1 LNINWEMLAVFI
13 AVFAAVTM
21 LGFRAARWR
30 PGDLNRLQEWGL
42 GGRRFGTITS
52 WFMLGGDIYTAYS
65 FIAVPALVFGSGA
78 LGFFAVPYLVI
89 VYPLVFIV
97 MPKFWTVARHRGYV
111 TPADFVR
118 ERFGSTTLA
127 LLVAIT
133 GILATMPYIA
143 LQMYGIE
150 VSIAQMGIPVEISL
164 IVAFGI
170 LTLYTYFS
178 GLRAPA
184 MIAIVKDGMIWLVV
198 LVAFIYI
205 PIRLGG
211 FGQIFAAVHQ
221 KALEHPTTFHDILP
235 TSQYSAYVTLALGS
249 ALALFLYPHIL
260 TGTMSTNSRKVV
272 KRNAG
277 LLLAY
282 SLLIG
287 LIALLG
293 YMAVAA
299 GIQPSPVYK
308 NNVAMPALFAAMFP
322 PWFAGFSFAA
332 IAIGAL
338 VPASIMSIASANLF
352 TRNIYREYFR
362 PTCTEREESN
372 VAKTAS
378 SIVKV
383 GALAFIL
390 LLPTTFVI
398 NFQLLSNI
406 WIVQTLPAVFLGLYT
421 NRFHRL
427 ALIIGWAG
435 GMIVGTGMVA
445 AQNFESSVYPLALGG
460 ITIPIYAAVVGIA
473 VNLILT
479 LALTPFFRAIGVPAG
494 QDATTPEDYETRPV
508 LGLQE
513 PAGKVGQPLPVF
525 QPPNLDARQP
535 IPSFQQ
541 PISGL
546 APSFQRSAPG
556 IRTRNFQ
563 QATPITEP
571 SVLEP
576 QMGQYYKKQ

>member
-1 LNINWEMLAVFI
+1 MHWDAIAVFI
-13 AVFAAVTM
+13 FFFLLVTV
-21 LGFRAARWR
+21 LGFVAARWR
-30 PGDLNRLQEWGL
+30 RGDLNLINEWGL
-42 GGRRFGTITS
+42 AGRRFGTVVT
-52 WFMLGGDIYTAYS
+52 WFLLGGDLYTAYT
-65 FIAVPALVFGSGA
+65 FIAVPGLLLASGA
-78 LGFFAVPYLVI
+78 IGFFAVPYTII
-89 VYPLVFIV
+89 VYPLVFLL
-97 MPKFWTVARHRGYV
+97 MPRFWTVCKKHGYV

-118 ERFGSTTLA
+118 GRFGSSTLA
-127 LLVAIT
+127 LLIALT

-143 LQMYGIE
+143 LQMFGIE
-150 VSIAQMGIPVEISL
+150 VSIAQMGVPVEISL
-164 IVAFGI
+164 IIAFII
-170 LTLYTYFS
+170 LAAYTYTS
-178 GLRAPA
+178 GIRAPA

-235 TSQYSAYVTLALGS
+235 PTQYSAYVTLALGS

-293 YMAVAA
+293 YVAIAA

-308 NNVAMPALFAAMFP
+308 NNIALPALFAAMFP
-322 PWFAGFSFAA
+322 SWFAGFAFSA

-338 VPASIMSIASANLF
+338 VPAAIMSIASANLF

-372 VAKTAS
+372 VAKAAS
-378 SIVKV
+378 SVVKV

-390 LLPTTFVI
+390 FLPTTFAI
-398 NFQLLSNI
+398 NFQLFSNI

-427 ALIIGWAG
+427 ALITGWAG
-435 GMIVGTGMVA
+435 GMVTGTGMVI
-445 AQNFESSVYPLALGG
+445 AQNFNSSVYPLVLGSV
-460 ITIPIYAAVVGIA
+460 TIPIFAAVAGLA

-494 QDATTPEDYETRPV
+494 QDAT
-508 LGLQE
+508 
-513 PAGKVGQPLPVF
+513 
-525 QPPNLDARQP
+525 
-535 IPSFQQ
+535 
-541 PISGL
+541 
-546 APSFQRSAPG
+546 
-556 IRTRNFQ
+556 
-563 QATPITEP
+563 
-571 SVLEP
+571 
-576 QMGQYYKKQ
+576 